1 MLNTKKKTV
10 NKGTTTNAAAPA
22 KKTKG
27 SKYDKQIAEK
37 REQIEVLKGEVKD
50 LLAKKLNETSG
61 DWEVG
66 STVYYPAPPQ
76 KNIIACKL
84 EIEENSK
91 GEIVYFVRPICY
103 DKNGNE
109 TLSKRHY
116 SLGTDLTEC
125 EELYKEPPKKA
136 KKSAPAKTSKK
147 AAKEEEPPVK
157 KSTKKATLGGKKIL
171 GKKK

>member
-1 MLNTKKKTV
+1 MLNVKKKTAGTENAKTTTSAAT
-10 NKGTTTNAAAPA
+10 NKG
-22 KKTKG
+22 KG

-37 REQIEVLKGEVKD
+37 KEQIEVLKGEVKD

-91 GEIVYFVRPICY
+91 GEIVYFVRPICV
-103 DKNGNE
+103 DKQGNE

-125 EELYKEPPKKA
+125 EDLYREPPKKA
-136 KKSAPAKTSKK
+136 KKSTPAKS
-147 AAKEEEPPVK
+147 AK
-157 KSTKKATLGGKKIL
+157 KSKDTEPEKPVKKATLGGKKKVL